1 MDMSFLLDYNEPK
14 QMVENDLMPNR
25 TSPNALKYITKVKAY
40 LMRFALCKNN
50 VDFSMNWL
58 NRSENYY
65 ALLLCQE
72 REPSVSC
79 IQYLLYK
86 LQKTSNEAEK
96 TNKKAIA
103 TQLNR
108 LVDEGDI
115 HLANKLRE
123 YL

>member
-1 MDMSFLLDYNEPK
+1 MDMSFLLDYEEPK
-14 QMVENDLMPNR
+14 QMLEDDLMPNR
-25 TSPNALKYITKVKAY
+25 TSPDALKYITKVKAY

-50 VDFSMNWL
+50 IDFSMNWL

-65 ALLLCQE
+65 ALLLCQR
-72 REPSVSC
+72 REPSIYC
-79 IQYLLYK
+79 IQYLIHK
-86 LQKTSNEAEK
+86 LEKMSSEAEK

-108 LVDEGDI
+108 LVDEGGI
-115 HLANKLRE
+115 HLVNKLRE

>member
-1 MDMSFLLDYNEPK
+1 
-14 QMVENDLMPNR
+14 MVEDDLMPNR
-25 TSPNALKYITKVKAY
+25 TSPDALKYITKVKAY

-72 REPSVSC
+72 RTPSVSC
-79 IQYLLYK
+79 IQYLLHK

-103 TQLNR
+103 TQLNK

-115 HLANKLRE
+115 QLANKLRE

>member
-1 MDMSFLLDYNEPK
+1 MDMSFLLDYKEPK
-14 QMVENDLMPNR
+14 QMLEDDLMPNR
-25 TSPNALKYITKVKAY
+25 TSPDALKYITKVKAY

-50 VDFSMNWL
+50 IDFSMNWL

-65 ALLLCQE
+65 ALLLCQR
-72 REPSVSC
+72 REPSIYC
-79 IQYLLYK
+79 IQYLIHK
-86 LQKTSNEAEK
+86 LEKMSSEAEK

-108 LVDEGDI
+108 LVDEGGI
-115 HLANKLRE
+115 HLVNKLRE

>member
-1 MDMSFLLDYNEPK
+1 MDFILDYNEPK
-14 QMVENDLMPNR
+14 QMVDNDLMPNR

-50 VDFSMNWL
+50 CDFSMNWL

-65 ALLLCQE
+65 ALLLCKE
-72 REPSVSC
+72 RIPSVSC
-79 IQYLLYK
+79 MQYLLHK
-86 LQKTSNEAEK
+86 LQKASNEAEK
-96 TNKKAIA
+96 YNKHAIA
-103 TQLNR
+103 TQLDR

-123 YL
+123 YR

>member
-14 QMVENDLMPNR
+14 QMVEEDLIPNR
-25 TSPNALKYITKVKAY
+25 TSPNALKYITKVKSY

-72 REPSVSC
+72 REPSISC
-79 IQYLLYK
+79 IHNLLHN
-86 LQKTSNEAEK
+86 LQRASNVAEYD
-96 TNKKAIA
+96 NKKAIA

-108 LVDEGDI
+108 LVDEGHN
-115 HLANKLRE
+115 HLTKRLVK
-123 YL
+123 YM